1 MLPWRD
7 RRGQLGAQVEFKG
20 GLVGGGSLWAGGGL
34 LPTTRLSFY
43 PPTPPPM
50 MMCGFLFL
58 GCNLHGSAVGLPW
71 SRSNVGPMTP
81 FLHRLK
87 DFQGGENLLNASPGD
102 SGLSMMLTPKD
113 WVRQL
118 GKNDDACNATW
129 VCGREREG
137 LGGREEAGGCHWVL
151 RAIQETPENLLGS
164 HPHSNPAG
172 YLLIFSSRRR
182 GNWGFVWC

>member
-34 LPTTRLSFY
+34 LPTTRLPFY

-50 MMCGFLFL
+50 ITCGFIFL

-87 DFQGGENLLNASPGD
+87 DCQGGKNLLNASAGG
-102 SGLSMMLTPKD
+102 SGLSMMLAPKD

-118 GKNDDACNATW
+118 EKWWCLQCHLSVWEGEGRA
-129 VCGREREG
+129 GRER
-137 LGGREEAGGCHWVL
+137 
-151 RAIQETPENLLGS
+151 
-164 HPHSNPAG
+164 
-172 YLLIFSSRRR
+172 R
-182 GNWGFVWC
+182 GWRLPLST